1 MSDTVRFSTL
11 SPLICP
17 LCSQRY
23 SAGSR
28 FCPFDGEPLVEFAW
42 DPDADPLLGKVIE
55 ERYQIEAVLGEGG
68 MGKVY
73 AVRHLR
79 LGRAF
84 AMKVL
89 RGELARDRSLADR
102 FIQEARATAAINH
115 PSIIAISDF
124 GVMPDAAPYFVMELL
139 EGQTLA
145 KLIRTGGPIPA
156 RRAVGIAVKIAAA
169 LQAAHEAG
177 VVHRDLKPENIFLAQ
192 VTGLEEVKV
201 VDFGASRLLGASR
214 ITRTG
219 IIFGTPHYMSPEQAS
234 GIDVDHRADIY
245 AFGIILYEMF
255 TGKVPFEAESFMG
268 VITQQILA
276 KPVPPS
282 QVHPS
287 AKDLGVLEDITLRCL
302 EKRPADRFDSMD
314 ELRHALLAGAS
325 GQPRARLPS
334 APGRKELAS
343 ELELPSLAEIR
354 SRAEDPFVVPRGRA
368 PLYTLACVAML
379 VGAALV
385 YGVHA
390 STTPP
395 PTSAS
400 GAPAPSLNPPPP
412 PVTVTLPVPSA
423 SSAPPVERRV
433 RITANVPG
441 DIWRG
446 NEKMG
451 PVPFDLAVPPKAP
464 KTSYELRAPG
474 RGTQRFSIDER
485 TGPSLDLVVGP
496 PVWAPRASVTERPSK
511 PPPPPA
517 PTRFEGG
524 EEDRLLERLRK
535 RVP

>member
-11 SPLICP
+11 SPVICP

-28 FCPFDGEPLVEFAW
+28 FCPFDGEALVEFAW
-42 DPDADPLLGKVIE
+42 DGDTDPLLGKVIE
-55 ERYQIEAVLGEGG
+55 GRYQIESVLGEGG

-73 AVRHLR
+73 AVKHLR

-115 PSIIAISDF
+115 PSVITISDF
-124 GVMPDAAPYFVMELL
+124 GTMPDGAPYFVMELL
-139 EGQTLA
+139 EGQTVA
-145 KLIRTGGPIPA
+145 KLIRAGGPIPA
-156 RRAVGIAVKIAAA
+156 KRAVGIAVKIAAA
-169 LQAAHEAG
+169 LQAAHETG
-177 VVHRDLKPENIFLAQ
+177 VVHRDLKPENVFLAQ

-219 IIFGTPHYMSPEQAS
+219 VIFGTPHYMSPEQAS

-255 TGKVPFEAESFMG
+255 TGRVPFEAESFMG

-287 AKDLGVLEDITLRCL
+287 ARDLGVLEDITLRCL
-302 EKRPADRFDSMD
+302 EKRPADRFESMHA
-314 ELRHALLAGAS
+314 LRDALLAAAP

-334 APGRKELAS
+334 APGRRELAS

-354 SRAEDPFVVPRGRA
+354 GRSEEQAELPRSRA
-368 PLYTLACVAML
+368 PLYALACLGAGVGVAII
-379 VGAALV
+379 
-385 YGVHA
+385 YGVYA
-390 STTPP
+390 STAARRPTTPAAATAPAHPEPPVATAPAHPEPPAATGASPLAAPSSTAPPPRRVPARPRGTGTLPSARATPP
-395 PTSAS
+395 ATTRPAES
-400 GAPAPSLNPPPP
+400 G
-412 PVTVTLPVPSA
+412 T
-423 SSAPPVERRV
+423 
-433 RITANVPG
+433 
-441 DIWRG
+441 D
-446 NEKMG
+446 
-451 PVPFDLAVPPKAP
+451 
-464 KTSYELRAPG
+464 
-474 RGTQRFSIDER
+474 
-485 TGPSLDLVVGP
+485 
-496 PVWAPRASVTERPSK
+496 
-511 PPPPPA
+511 
-517 PTRFEGG
+517 
-524 EEDRLLERLRK
+524 EDRWLERLRK